1 MMILLLYQ
9 PLHRFHFW
17 ILVNTIFCVFVFFF
31 LLSFISLF
39 RRMVFFLSSINLLV
53 YIWSYYELYGF
64 EYINMFVSDV
74 PTNHVSSNISTVLCC
89 CIEYR
94 LLTCAL
100 RYSIFFSLSHLIE
113 ITFTIPAM
121 VCQFCVRVCPC
132 SVGNERLL

>member
-1 MMILLLYQ
+1 MSLLNFGKYLLL
-9 PLHRFHFW
+9 RFR
-17 ILVNTIFCVFVFFF
+17 LYYLLRRLIFSV
-31 LLSFISLF
+31 LLYLF

-53 YIWSYYELYGF
+53 YIWSYYELYVF
-64 EYINMFVSDV
+64 DYINMFVSDV